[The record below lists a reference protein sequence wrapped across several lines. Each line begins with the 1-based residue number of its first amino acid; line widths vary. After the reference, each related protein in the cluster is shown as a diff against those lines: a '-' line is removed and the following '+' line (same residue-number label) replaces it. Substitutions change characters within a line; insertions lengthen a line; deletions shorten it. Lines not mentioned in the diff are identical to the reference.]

1 MSMKIILRLDVFKT
15 KATNCPNTNLK
26 LKKLTVNC
34 LIKKHIRGAYMRVCV
49 RACARAFVCV
59 CLCNNN
65 IIQARV

>member
-34 LIKKHIRGAYMRVCV
+34 LIKKHIRGACMRASV
-49 RACARAFVCV
+49 RARVCV
-59 CLCNNN
+59 CLSV
-65 IIQARV
+65 Q